1 MKVKLKNEINE
12 NNAFINV
19 FVHLMYDIEDIR
31 KFIVEED
38 FAMEFR
44 YNIFSAMKMVFEKYE
59 KLTKRIYYM
68 KIPEKMRCIDNT
80 ELKKE
85 FNYMFEDDC
94 NIDDPIDVIFIL
106 INALHNHSLDNDKF
120 DIIDDKECDN
130 NCIGHRLFYINVVE
144 QCNEEIYKFSNHNYF
159 YEIDYRKVIE
169 AEKNEDEYEKIYQRM
184 MFLERKRYHS
194 NNNTVRIMLTSSKY
208 FNVLIANN
216 EKLKVIDICKI
227 MFMLPLQFENE
238 VLFTIY
244 DENEIHSYMLY
255 SMIFR
260 KGKDGYVIVIRNE
273 QNQFDYYEDMNN
285 DVFMSYK
292 ALTEFVI
299 QSAMIPLLA
308 IYKEGA
314 VEEEIELN
322 RNDYEMYM
330 NYAKKIDKE
339 NIVQYNNEV
348 NERKK
353 MRPNSTDVTP
363 MDKDEVKKMIDTFK
377 DNISKRKYT
386 DDNDDKESIL
396 NTMIKMTTNNEEEE
410 KEDILI
416 LGEHQWKCERCSYI
430 NNDDDYRCKEC
441 NNFSYEIYKLSQ
453 IQSHVINSNNEHYIT
468 NNSMDY
474 YTSLSN
480 FKTSSTI
487 PCYHCGHRNKYYKL
501 KCDYC
506 RFDISSPVPS
516 IVKIQTSNNETICS
530 NNKKYNDIN
539 MTHRDERI
547 MSTLSSSSKWK
558 CVYCNYDNSYTSY
571 CHGCYRNKYN

>member
-1 MKVKLKNEINE
+1 
-12 NNAFINV
+12 
-19 FVHLMYDIEDIR
+19 
-31 KFIVEED
+31 
-38 FAMEFR
+38 
-44 YNIFSAMKMVFEKYE
+44 
-59 KLTKRIYYM
+59 
-68 KIPEKMRCIDNT
+68 
-80 ELKKE
+80 
-85 FNYMFEDDC
+85 
-94 NIDDPIDVIFIL
+94 
-106 INALHNHSLDNDKF
+106 
-120 DIIDDKECDN
+120 
-130 NCIGHRLFYINVVE
+130 
-144 QCNEEIYKFSNHNYF
+144 
-159 YEIDYRKVIE
+159 
-169 AEKNEDEYEKIYQRM
+169 
-184 MFLERKRYHS
+184 
-194 NNNTVRIMLTSSKY
+194 
-208 FNVLIANN
+208 
-216 EKLKVIDICKI
+216 
-227 MFMLPLQFENE
+227 
-238 VLFTIY
+238 
-244 DENEIHSYMLY
+244 
-255 SMIFR
+255 
-260 KGKDGYVIVIRNE
+260 
-273 QNQFDYYEDMNN
+273 
-285 DVFMSYK
+285 
-292 ALTEFVI
+292 
-299 QSAMIPLLA
+299 
-308 IYKEGA
+308 
-314 VEEEIELN
+314 
-322 RNDYEMYM
+322 
-330 NYAKKIDKE
+330 
-339 NIVQYNNEV
+339 
-348 NERKK
+348 
-353 MRPNSTDVTP
+353 MRPNCTDFTP
-363 MDKDEVKKMIDTFK
+363 IDKDEVNKIIDIFK

-453 IQSHVINSNNEHYIT
+453 IQSHAINSNNEHYIT

-506 RFDISSPVPS
+506 RFDIASPVPS